1 MISRPWFAG
10 EARIIRDCQRA
21 AARRRRT
28 TDFPDSTP
36 ILRRG
41 GHNVRLALYQP
52 DIPQNLGAALRLSAC
67 LGVALDVIE
76 PCGFPLTDASMK
88 RAALDYGD
96 KARVARHA
104 SLTAFQSMPERNDGR
119 LVLIETDGAVNFQDF
134 AFSTGDTLVL
144 GRESAGSSGELYA
157 AAQASVRVPMVRGLR
172 SLNVITAATVV
183 LTEAMRQ
190 TGAWEK
196 LT

>member
-1 MISRPWFAG
+1 M
-10 EARIIRDCQRA
+10 
-21 AARRRRT
+21 
-28 TDFPDSTP
+28 
-36 ILRRG
+36 
-41 GHNVRLALYQP
+41 RLALYQP

-76 PCGFPLTDASMK
+76 PCGFPLTDAALK

-96 KARVARHA
+96 KARVIRHA
-104 SLTAFQSMPERNDGR
+104 SLSDFRAAPERHGGR
-119 LVLIETDGAVNFQDF
+119 LVLVETDGAVNFQDF
-134 AFSTGDTLVL
+134 EFSTGDTLIL
-144 GRESAGSSGELYA
+144 GRESAGSPGELYA
-157 AAQASVRVPMVRGLR
+157 AAEASVRVPMVRGLR
-172 SLNVITAATVV
+172 SLNVVTAATVV

>member
-1 MISRPWFAG
+1 MRSDR
-10 EARIIRDCQRA
+10 
-21 AARRRRT
+21 
-28 TDFPDSTP
+28 FPDSAP

-96 KARVARHA
+96 KAQVMRHA
-104 SLTAFQSMPERNDGR
+104 SLAAFRAAPEREGGR
-119 LVLIETDGAVNFQDF
+119 LVLVETDGAVNFQDF
-134 AFSTGDTLVL
+134 SFSTGDTLVL
-144 GRESAGSSGELYA
+144 GRESAGSPGELYEA
-157 AAQASVRVPMVRGLR
+157 AEASIRVPMVRGVR
-172 SLNVITAATVV
+172 SLNVVTAAAIA
-183 LTEAMRQ
+183 LSEAMRQ

-196 LT
+196 F

>member
-1 MISRPWFAG
+1 
-10 EARIIRDCQRA
+10 
-21 AARRRRT
+21 
-28 TDFPDSTP
+28 
-36 ILRRG
+36 
-41 GHNVRLALYQP
+41 VRLALYQP

-67 LGVALDVIE
+67 LGVGLDVIE
-76 PCGFPLTDASMK
+76 PCGFPLTDTSMK

-96 KARVARHA
+96 KAQVTRHA
-104 SLTAFQSMPERNDGR
+104 SLAAFCAMPERTNGR
-119 LVLIETDGAVNFQDF
+119 LVLVETDGAVSFQDF

-183 LTEAMRQ
+183 LTEALRQ
-190 TGAWEK
+190 TGAGEK

>member
-1 MISRPWFAG
+1 M
-10 EARIIRDCQRA
+10 
-21 AARRRRT
+21 
-28 TDFPDSTP
+28 
-36 ILRRG
+36 
-41 GHNVRLALYQP
+41 RLALYQP

-96 KARVARHA
+96 KAQVARHS
-104 SLTAFQSMPERNDGR
+104 SLRAFQSAPERKDGR
-119 LVLIETDGAVNFQDF
+119 LVLVETDGALNFQDF

-183 LTEAMRQ
+183 LTEAMQQ

>member
-1 MISRPWFAG
+1 M
-10 EARIIRDCQRA
+10 
-21 AARRRRT
+21 
-28 TDFPDSTP
+28 
-36 ILRRG
+36 
-41 GHNVRLALYQP
+41 RLALYQP
-52 DIPQNLGAALRLSAC
+52 DIPQNLGAALRLCAC

-76 PCGFPLTDASMK
+76 PCGFPLTDAAMK

-96 KARVARHA
+96 KAQVVRHA
-104 SLTAFQSMPERNDGR
+104 SLAAFGAAPERAAGR
-119 LVLIETDGAVNFQDF
+119 LVLIETDGAVTFQNF

-144 GRESAGSSGELYA
+144 GRESAGSPGELYA
-157 AAQASVRVPMVRGLR
+157 AAQASVRIPMRENLR

-196 LT
+196 LS